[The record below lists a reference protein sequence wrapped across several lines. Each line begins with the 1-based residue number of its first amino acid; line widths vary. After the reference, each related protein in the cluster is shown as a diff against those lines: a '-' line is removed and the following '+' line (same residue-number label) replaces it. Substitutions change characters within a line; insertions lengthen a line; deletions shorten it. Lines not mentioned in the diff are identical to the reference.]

1 MKPTP
6 RSGMSIHRSRPSS
19 RRSPQGGR
27 VSLSDAGAV
36 LTILQIV
43 VCIVLLVTVFTMQF
57 IDKDSYAR
65 TGELYRAVMSGQG
78 EAMYVGAF
86 GTPITKE
93 LLQDYAME
101 LTAADDNSDSTAPL
115 VQEQQEQSAGGQGGQ
130 SPYIPA
136 NLYMGGVLLSAKP
149 VYPVYGVVTS
159 PFGGRSHPITEKADF
174 HTGLDIAA
182 KEGDSIYAI
191 LPGRVA
197 EVGVS
202 PIYGNYIRVTHAPG
216 LESVYNHCSEILA
229 AQGAVVRPGER
240 IALVGSTGV
249 STGSHLH
256 LDLLVNDCY
265 ADPAQIFA

>member
-1 MKPTP
+1 MRTAP
-6 RSGMSIHRSRPSS
+6 RSGMSIHRNRQSS
-19 RRSPQGGR
+19 RRSPHGGQ
-27 VSLSDAGAV
+27 VSFSDVGAV

-43 VCIVLLVTVFTMQF
+43 VCIVLLVTVFTLQF
-57 IDKDSYAR
+57 IDRDSYAR
-65 TGELYRAVMSGQG
+65 TGELYRAVMSGEG
-78 EAMYVGAF
+78 EAVYVGAF

-101 LTAADDNSDSTAPL
+101 FTEPDRVNSPDAVTEEKPEKSAA
-115 VQEQQEQSAGGQGGQ
+115 GQGGET
-130 SPYIPA
+130 PYIPQ

-149 VYPVYGVVTS
+149 VYPVYGFITS
-159 PFGGRSHPITEKADF
+159 PFGGRSHPITEKPDF

-191 LPGRVA
+191 LPGKVA

-202 PIYGNYIRVTHAPG
+202 PIYGNYIRITHAQG

-229 AQGAVVRPGER
+229 AEGAVVRAGER

-249 STGSHLH
+249 STGAHLH
-256 LDLLVNDCY
+256 LDLLVEGCY
-265 ADPAQIFA
+265 TDPMQVY